1 MEWINP
7 LTLRINAW
15 LADPEILQWAFFSGL
30 ALLIFILALAIGR
43 LVQRRFDPVKGRIDA
58 FAIEASMTSAQRRG
72 LDNEARGQRLLER
85 LGRGL
90 SPSNAGKAVSKVT
103 QQLAQVGYRSQRDV
117 QVFYGFKILC
127 AIGLPLLAIFTMT
140 LVFGK
145 PVKFALLMAM
155 IALPLGW
162 IIPDY
167 WLTKKWKK
175 RQSALRRALPDVLDM
190 LVVCTEAG
198 LGLNAGIQRI
208 ALEMDIQHPELA
220 DELKTTMLHMGA
232 GMDNRTA
239 LQELAQ
245 RTGLDEMRALVS
257 TLQQAMRY
265 GTSIAV
271 TLRAFAEE
279 MRNKRLEYAQEQ
291 AAKVSVKMLL
301 PIALFMLPAVML
313 VVMGPPMIKLLES
326 LGGK

>member
-1 MEWINP
+1 MEWINQ
-7 LTLRINAW
+7 LIIQIRVW
-15 LADPEILQWAFFSGL
+15 LADPEFLQWAFFAGL
-30 ALLIFILALAIGR
+30 ALLIFVLSLLLGR
-43 LVQRRFDPVKGRIDA
+43 LIVRRFDPVKER
-58 FAIEASMTSAQRRG
+58 IEAFTIEGSMTNTQRLN
-72 LDNEARGQRLLER
+72 LDKEVRGQRLLER

-90 SPSNAGKAVSKVT
+90 SPSNIGKVSKAT
-103 QQLAQVGYRSQRDV
+103 QQLAQVGYRNQRDI
-117 QVFYGFKILC
+117 QAFYGFKIIC
-127 AIGLPLLAIFTMT
+127 ALGFPLLALFIIN
-140 LVFGK
+140 LVLGK
-145 PVKFALLMAM
+145 PLNLAVL
-155 IALPLGW
+155 IALVALALGW

-167 WLTKKWKK
+167 WLTKKLKK
-175 RQSALRRALPDVLDM
+175 RQTAMRRALPDALDM

-245 RTGLDEMRALVS
+245 RTGMEEMRSLVS
-257 TLQQAMRY
+257 TLHQAMRY
-265 GTSIAV
+265 GTSIAA
-271 TLRAFAEE
+271 TLRAFSEE

-291 AAKVSVKMLL
+291 AAKVSVKMLI

-313 VVMGPPMIKLLES
+313 VVMGPPMIKLMES